1 MKLEIGRNIKTA
13 TQIKRAIC
21 NRMGLPDNADSVYL
35 SHQGKTFD
43 TNFDKIT
50 SESIENYHL
59 TTV

>member
-1 MKLEIGRNIKTA
+1 M
-13 TQIKRAIC
+13 KRAIC